1 MEDSHQSEHIPQW
14 KKDEIEEIKELIKK
28 YPLFGVVGVAGIPA
42 KQLQKMRRD
51 LKDTAVLKV
60 ARNTLIKRAF
70 DESSEDVRKMEEY
83 IDVQTALIFTEQNPF
98 KLYKSLEK
106 SKTPSPIKGGTV
118 APKDIVVHA
127 GPTGFPPGP
136 ILGEMQSVGI
146 PASIDSGKVM
156 VKETK
161 TVAKEGTVVP
171 QKLAAMLTRLEVY
184 PMIVGLDLRAVLEEG
199 FVFTP
204 DVLAI
209 DDAKFL
215 ADLTLAASQALN
227 LSVYAAY
234 PTADSIRTIIAKA
247 TSESRNLGVYAA
259 IPAPELM
266 DALLGKAFSQMLAVA
281 SAASDV
287 NGEAI
292 DDELKETLGA
302 RTAAVVTT
310 AVATEAVEQKEEE
323 EDNSEEDGMAG
334 LGALF
339 G

>member
-118 APKDIVVHA
+118 APKDIVVQA

-209 DDAKFL
+209 DDTKFL

-323 EDNSEEDGMAG
+323 EDHSEEDGMAG